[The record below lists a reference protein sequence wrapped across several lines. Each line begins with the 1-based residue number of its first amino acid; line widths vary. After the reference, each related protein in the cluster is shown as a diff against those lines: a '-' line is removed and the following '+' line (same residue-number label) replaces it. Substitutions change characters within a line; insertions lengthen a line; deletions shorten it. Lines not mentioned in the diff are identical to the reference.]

1 MIMSKIM
8 YISYDIMDMNL
19 NYDLYTDFQNLSF
32 LFLNLIYKVKYIN
45 CLLHQKVFVLLNF
58 NLIEDVGVK
67 KVMERLTKNGLNNN
81 K

>member
-1 MIMSKIM
+1 M
-8 YISYDIMDMNL
+8 YISYDIMDMIL

-45 CLLHQKVFVLLNF
+45 CLFHQKVFVLLNLNF
-58 NLIEDVGVK
+58 IEDVGVK

>member
-1 MIMSKIM
+1 M